1 MRAHWR
7 PALLGGTICA
17 LGYALVIW
25 ALTFGA
31 MAHVSALRETS
42 VVFAVLLGWIM
53 LGEPFGAR
61 RAVAAL
67 LVALGITIMHL
78 AA

>member
-1 MRAHWR
+1 M
-7 PALLGGTICA
+7 
-17 LGYALVIW
+17 IW

-53 LGEPFGAR
+53 PGAPFGAR